1 MYSCA
6 FIFFSI
12 TSQSGNEIKDFGK
25 SFVVSLLLVLKYINA
40 IGANKTELFYLGHKS
55 CRRQC
60 ITIYEFHECDLCSTE
75 TGKAV

>member
-6 FIFFSI
+6 FIFFLI
-12 TSQSGNEIKDFGK
+12 ISQSGNEIKDFGK
-25 SFVVSLLLVLKYINA
+25 SFVISLLLVLKCIDA
-40 IGANKTELFYLGHKS
+40 MRANKSQLFYLGHKS